1 MLKPDLRDTLE
12 AALKDTDTVAKQ
24 LQRKKKEDDRLAK
37 QLEMKEKERREG
49 DMELVN
55 EGKSSSQSKV
65 KAEGTCQSSKLKG
78 MMLGLV
84 S

>member
-24 LQRKKKEDDRLAK
+24 LQRKKKEDDRFAK
-37 QLEMKEKERREG
+37 QLEMKEERSEG
-49 DMELVN
+49 DLELVN
-55 EGKSSSQSKV
+55 EGKSSSQPKV
-65 KAEGTCQSSKLKG
+65 KVEGTCQSSKLKG